1 MKKLPQLSEV
11 DDPQPYF
18 RRGDSNADGTV
29 NIADGVATLG
39 FLFAGNQVLT
49 CRDAADTDDSGK
61 IDIADSIGIFNWL
74 FLGQA
79 PPAMP
84 GPELCGVDPTPQ
96 GPGCANPPDC

>member
-1 MKKLPQLSEV
+1 M
-11 DDPQPYF
+11 
-18 RRGDSNADGTV
+18 

-49 CRDAADTDDSGK
+49 CLDAADTDDSGRV
-61 IDIADSIGIFNWL
+61 DVADSIGTFNWL

-96 GPGCANPPDC
+96 GPGCNAYSECP